1 MHLFNG
7 WLPPPVAE
15 ETKKE
20 KESFARVVRCVK
32 ELHRPDDP
40 ESVYATLKWISVIE
54 LWVSSIRSLKPR
66 GDFSLFIYSSFEL
79 RFEYVDDDEMKSNQQ
94 TILAQSQWIAGFLS
108 LRGSEYV

>member
-54 LWVSSIRSLKPR
+54 L
-66 GDFSLFIYSSFEL
+66 
-79 RFEYVDDDEMKSNQQ
+79 
-94 TILAQSQWIAGFLS
+94 
-108 LRGSEYV
+108 